1 MKEKIQKFLTDAER
15 NQIEKKV
22 RDAEASTSGE
32 IVVIAVG
39 ESSNYPSAIMAA
51 SGAIAL
57 VLAVGGSLVYGSEN
71 MWLFLVLF
79 ALFFIGANEA
89 VKRFPALKRPFV
101 SRAEISE
108 EVEEAAIHSFYH
120 RKVHETRDR
129 TGILIYISL
138 YEHSVRVLADT
149 GIDAKVGKQV
159 WKGVVDTI
167 TKGIRDGQPGE
178 GICSA
183 VEQCGKLLSQHFP
196 RKSDD
201 RNELEDAM
209 IIG

>member
-1 MKEKIQKFLTDAER
+1 MKDKIRKFLTAEER
-15 NQIEKKV
+15 LAIEKAV
-22 RDAEASTSGE
+22 QEAEASTSGE
-32 IVVIAVG
+32 IVVMAVG
-39 ESSNYPSAIMAA
+39 ESSNYPSAILAA

-57 VLAVGGSLVYGSEN
+57 VLAIGGALLYGSEN

-89 VKRFPALKRPFV
+89 VKRFSALKRPFV
-101 SRAEISE
+101 SRAEIAE

-138 YEHSVRVLADT
+138 YEHSVRVLADS
-149 GIDAKVGKQV
+149 GIDAVVGKQV
-159 WKGVVDTI
+159 WQEVVDTI
-167 TKGIRDGQPGE
+167 TKGIRDGRQGE
-178 GICSA
+178 AIREAVGI
-183 VEQCGKLLSQHFP
+183 CGKLLNRHFP

-201 RNELEDAM
+201 RNELADSV